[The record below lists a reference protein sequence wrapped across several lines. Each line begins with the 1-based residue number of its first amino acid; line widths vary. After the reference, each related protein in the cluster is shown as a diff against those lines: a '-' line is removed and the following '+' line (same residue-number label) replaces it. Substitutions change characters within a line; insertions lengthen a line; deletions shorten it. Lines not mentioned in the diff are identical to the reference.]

1 MKHRLMFKAS
11 YSMGTFTVRACGW
24 KASSTTSV
32 PAAVK
37 RLIEK
42 MYDMTPFDLK
52 VERLDSVIGVATW
65 VEITTFPKKE
75 AA

>member
-1 MKHRLMFKAS
+1 MKHSLLFKS
-11 YSMGTFTVRACGW
+11 TFSKGTFTVRACGW

-42 MYDMTPFDLK
+42 MYDMTPVDLK
-52 VERLDSVIGVATW
+52 VETLDSVIGVATW

>member
-1 MKHRLMFKAS
+1 MKYRLMFKAS

-32 PAAVK
+32 PAAVE

-42 MYDMTPFDLK
+42 MYEHTPVDLQVTPIMHEK
-52 VERLDSVIGVATW
+52 GFAVWTEL
-65 VEITTFPKKE
+65 KKE
-75 AA
+75 LA